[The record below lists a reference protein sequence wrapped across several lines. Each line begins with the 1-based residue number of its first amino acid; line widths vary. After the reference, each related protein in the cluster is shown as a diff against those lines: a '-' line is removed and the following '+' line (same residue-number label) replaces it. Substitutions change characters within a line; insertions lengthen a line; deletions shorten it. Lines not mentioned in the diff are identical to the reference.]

1 MQIKFPPEKRALLYN
16 GEVPARDFRS
26 IADGWFRFKRL
37 GDRVLLTNDLGNYL
51 FVSADDFDGLV
62 TGRLPEGHELRQTLA
77 SGGFLIPYLDV
88 EGAVQRYR
96 RRNCFVGAPP
106 FLHIVIPTLRCNTSC
121 VYCHAGRAPMS
132 DRSTDM
138 SLRTAKDVV
147 DMIFRTPSRDL
158 SIEFQGGEPLAN
170 FEAVKFIIEYA
181 EEMNRAEKRALQ
193 FLLVTNLSLMDEK
206 KMKFL
211 LDHDVL
217 MCTSIDGPRDLH
229 DAARRLPGGSSYDR
243 ALRWIERI
251 HGEYR
256 KLGRDLDLWHV
267 DALLTTSRES
277 LGRAKEIVDTY
288 VSLGIKTL
296 HVRPLN
302 PMGFATKS
310 WRLHGYSAEEF
321 MDFYREALDYIVE
334 LNKRGVEIIERGAAL
349 FLARIL
355 SDDDPGYVDLRSP
368 CGAGVG
374 QLAYASDGSVYT
386 CDEGRMVA
394 RMGDDVFRIGEAR
407 SMTYDDIL
415 ENETVRSIGIASL
428 LDALP
433 GCRRC
438 VYQPYCGVCPVYN
451 YVCQGS
457 IFGQQPTNDRCRI
470 NRWTLDH
477 LFTLLDRD
485 GEAVKK
491 IFERW
496 IIQKPRIKNVAGGA

>member
-1 MQIKFPPEKRALLYN
+1 MQIKFPPEKRAIPYS
-16 GEVPARDFRS
+16 GPVPAKDFRS
-26 IADGWFRFKRL
+26 IADGWFRFRRL
-37 GDRVLLTNDLGNYL
+37 GRKMLLTNDLGDFL
-51 FVSADDFDGLV
+51 LVPAGDFDRLV
-62 TGRLPEGHELRQTLA
+62 TGQLSRDHALRQQLA
-77 SGGFLIPYLDV
+77 SEGFIIPYLDV
-88 EGAVQRYR
+88 ERAVQRYR
-96 RRNCFVGAPP
+96 RRNRYVGTPP
-106 FLHIVIPTLRCNTSC
+106 FLHIVIPTLRCNTTC
-121 VYCHAGRAPMS
+121 VYCHAGRASMS

-138 SLRTAKDVV
+138 SLKTAKDVV

-158 SIEFQGGEPLAN
+158 SVEFQGGEPLAN

-181 EEMNRAEKRALQ
+181 EERNRTEKRNLQ

-211 LDHDVL
+211 LSHDVL
-217 MCTSIDGPRDLH
+217 MCTSIDGPKELH
-229 DAARRLPGGSSYDR
+229 DSARRLPGQSSYER

-251 HGEYR
+251 HKEYKSR
-256 KLGRDLDLWHV
+256 GRDLDLWHV

-277 LGRAKEIVDTY
+277 LGRAREIVDTY

-296 HVRPLN
+296 HIRPLN
-302 PMGFATKS
+302 PMGFATKT
-310 WRLHGYSAEEF
+310 WRAHGYGAREF
-321 MDFYREALDYIVE
+321 MDFYREALDYVIE

-374 QLAYASDGSVYT
+374 QLAYAGDGSVYT

-394 RMGDDVFRIGEAR
+394 RMGDEMFRMGEAG
-407 SMTYDDIL
+407 SMTYEDIL
-415 ENETVRSIGIASL
+415 ENATVRSIGIASL

-433 GCRRC
+433 GCKSC
-438 VYQPYCGVCPVYN
+438 AYQPYCGVCPVFN
-451 YVCQGS
+451 YVSQGS
-457 IFGQQPTNDRCRI
+457 IFGQQPNNDKCRI
-470 NRWTLDH
+470 NMWTLDH